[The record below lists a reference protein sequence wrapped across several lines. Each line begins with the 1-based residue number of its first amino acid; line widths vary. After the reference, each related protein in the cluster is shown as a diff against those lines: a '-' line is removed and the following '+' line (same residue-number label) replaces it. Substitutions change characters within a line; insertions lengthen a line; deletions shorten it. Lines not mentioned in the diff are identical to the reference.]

1 MRRRRRLC
9 NFSVYNVRQFRCI
22 VEPTSLRIPRLVALA
37 ATLLLAGAGR
47 ARAEDADA
55 FKFFAEEAPVTTAS
69 RRPQAP
75 RETPLS
81 VEVITA
87 EDIRNSG
94 AIHIW
99 DLFRF
104 RAGITVFENQ
114 EPKVGNRAIV
124 AIRDFPANFV
134 DDLTVL
140 IDGRNV
146 YNIDNGGVLWE
157 QLPVQLQDIE
167 RIEIVR
173 GPSSAI
179 YGSNAGSGVINIIT
193 KKPGEKTSGS
203 ASFLAGSEGGDRR
216 LSRTDGALESGA
228 GDFRFRVSGTHQTE
242 DGFPT
247 PSGGAGNDYV
257 FSNKGNFRGLWDASP
272 DANLELFSGGSWDT
286 TGIPDTVA
294 PNDAESR
301 IRSHFEMAKWNQ
313 TLPGGS
319 NADVFISRNEEWRAV
334 DPEFGGINNPS
345 PQGIVNAREV
355 QYDVEAQHAFDLL
368 DGRLR
373 SVYGG
378 NWRLAL
384 AYSDQRYA
392 GAPRQEDRTAR
403 GFVSTTYQATDSLTA
418 FGAVSVED
426 SDYGGVQPAYQ
437 VSLSQTLAE
446 GQSLRLSS
454 AYSTAQPSA
463 FKLHANNQTS
473 STMLIVGNPAVPAEK
488 LNNIEAGY
496 IGEFLSRRLKAEANV
511 YYQHDRDVSNLV
523 QTGTSGPVT
532 VRSYVT
538 NDEIIE
544 RGVES
549 KLTYRWSRT
558 DSVYAN
564 YSYENITN
572 WTGSLMTQQG
582 NPANSVNFGGAL
594 SLGRGFSAST
604 NVGWNDHYKGGD
616 AVADIAAY
624 WRLDARLAYAYK
636 AFEVFVAGQNLT
648 RPTHQ
653 TEFNGLPVPRT
664 VYGGVSAKF

>member
-1 MRRRRRLC
+1 M
-9 NFSVYNVRQFRCI
+9 
-22 VEPTSLRIPRLVALA
+22 
-37 ATLLLAGAGR
+37 LLAGAAA
-47 ARAEDADA
+47 ARAEEADA
-55 FKFFAEEAPVTTAS
+55 FKFFAEEAPVTTAA

-75 RETPLS
+75 REAPLS

-94 AIHIW
+94 AIHLW

-104 RAGITVFENQ
+104 RAGITVLENQ

-124 AIRDFPANFV
+124 SIRDFPANFV
-134 DDLTVL
+134 DDLQVL
-140 IDGRNV
+140 IDGRSV

-157 QLPVQLQDIE
+157 QLPVQMQDIE

-179 YGSNAGSGVINIIT
+179 YGSNAGAGVINIIT
-193 KKPGEKTSGS
+193 KKPGDRPAGS
-203 ASFLAGSEGGDRR
+203 ASFLAGSEGGDRK
-216 LSRTDGALESGA
+216 LSRTEGAVEAKTGA
-228 GDFRFRVSGTHQTE
+228 FRYRVSGTHQTE
-242 DGFPT
+242 DGYPT
-247 PSGGAGNDYV
+247 AAGGAGNDYLL
-257 FSNKGNFRGLWDASP
+257 SNKGSFRGVWDASP
-272 DANLELFSGGSWDT
+272 QSSLELFSGGSWDT
-286 TGIPDTVA
+286 AGIPDTSL

-313 TLPGGS
+313 TMPGGS
-319 NADVFISRNEEWRAV
+319 NAGVFVSRSEEWRTV
-334 DPEFGGINNPS
+334 DPDFGGVNNPS
-345 PQGIVNAREV
+345 PFGTVNAREV

-403 GFVSTTYQATDSLTA
+403 GFASTTFQATDSLTA

-426 SDYGGVQPAYQ
+426 SDYGGVQPSYQ
-437 VSLSQTLAE
+437 VSLSQRVAGE
-446 GQSLRLSS
+446 QSLRLSS

-473 STMLIVGNPAVPAEK
+473 ATMLVVGNPDTPSEK
-488 LNNIEAGY
+488 LTNVEAGY
-496 IGEFLSRRLKAEANV
+496 IGEFLEKRLKAEANLF
-511 YYQHDRDVSNLV
+511 YQHDRDVSTLI

-532 VRSYVT
+532 IKSYV
-538 NDEIIE
+538 NDDEVIE

-549 KLTYRWSRT
+549 KLTYRWTRE

-564 YSYENITN
+564 YSFENITN
-572 WTGSLMTQQG
+572 RTGSPAIQQS
-582 NPANSVNFGGAL
+582 NPAHTFNFGGAVG
-594 SLGRGFSAST
+594 LGRGFSASA
-604 NVGWNDHYKGGD
+604 NAGWNDRYMGGD
-616 AVADIAAY
+616 VIAPIAAY
-624 WRLDARLAYAYK
+624 WRLDARLAWACK
-636 AFEVFVAGQNLT
+636 SFEVFAAGQNLA

-653 TEFNGLPVPRT
+653 PEFNGLPVPRT